1 VEWKGKTVL
10 ITGATRGIGRA
21 IGIRLA
27 ESGANIG
34 VIGKTDQPHPKLAG
48 TVHTAAADMDA
59 AGGSGLALVCDVRD
73 EDAVKQTVETLADRY
88 GGIDVVINNAS
99 AISLTNT
106 ESTTMKRYDLMQSVN
121 ARGTFLVSK
130 TCLPYLKQSEHA
142 HILTMSPPLDMQPKW
157 FAGHVA
163 YTISKFGMSMV
174 TMGLAAELQDD
185 GICANTLWPLSTI
198 ATAAVNNLLG
208 GDTMMQ
214 MSRTPAIVAD
224 AAYEILSGKQ
234 SGKHF
239 IDEDV
244 LRDAGTSDFS
254 KYRVNPKQP
263 LMVDLFVE
271 PQRVKGK

>member
-1 VEWKGKTVL
+1 
-10 ITGATRGIGRA
+10 
-21 IGIRLA
+21 
-27 ESGANIG
+27 
-34 VIGKTDQPHPKLAG
+34 
-48 TVHTAAADMDA
+48 MDA